1 MKKKVLILP
10 IVFCSIF
17 NLQCMVYADKYMDTP
32 IYGLD
37 GTLIEGSEE
46 DIIDLE
52 KDNNTSKTDEILREN
67 IKNSKTIYLDYEP
80 INIKDTEKISNLVND
95 KNIKATYYKDMGLTV
110 ALSGKITGN
119 LNFNSL
125 PTNKYFNPETFIK
138 SAVSKSKDELT
149 YNVISI
155 YDSYFNLYKSLIQ
168 GDIKDAQENLNNYI
182 SVTNNLNKTS
192 ISAPVDRE
200 FLKVVS
206 PKNNITV
213 YEEGIILKIISNIIN
228 TSQEYNLPPITLD
241 TVSSKSKT
249 DLTSINN
256 KAKELFNITIPATEN
271 NLTNI
276 NKVNMQYAFDLYE
289 LYQKEKNISILND
302 LNKVLRF
309 TVIINNYY
317 K

>member
-1 MKKKVLILP
+1 MKKKILILP
-10 IVFCSIF
+10 IIFCSIF
-17 NLQCMVYADKYMDTP
+17 NLQYMVYADKYIDTP

-46 DIIDLE
+46 DIIDSE
-52 KDNNTSKTDEILREN
+52 KDNNTSKPNEILREN
-67 IKNSKTIYLDYEP
+67 IKNSKTIYLDYES
-80 INIKDTEKISNLVND
+80 INIKDTEKIDNLVND
-95 KNIKATYYKDMGLTV
+95 KNIKATYYKDMGMTV

-125 PTNKYFNPETFIK
+125 PTNKYFNPEAFIK

-168 GDIKDAQENLNNYI
+168 GDINDAQEKLNNYI
-182 SVTNNLNKTS
+182 SVTSNLNKTS

-200 FLKVVS
+200 ILKAVS
-206 PKNNITV
+206 PKNSITI
-213 YEEGIILKIISNIIN
+213 YEEGIILKIISNIMD

-241 TVSSKSKT
+241 TVSFKSKT

-256 KAKELFNITIPATEN
+256 KAKELFNITIPTTEN

-276 NKVNMQYAFDLYE
+276 NKINMQYAFDLYE
-289 LYQKEKNISILND
+289 LYQKEKNVSILND